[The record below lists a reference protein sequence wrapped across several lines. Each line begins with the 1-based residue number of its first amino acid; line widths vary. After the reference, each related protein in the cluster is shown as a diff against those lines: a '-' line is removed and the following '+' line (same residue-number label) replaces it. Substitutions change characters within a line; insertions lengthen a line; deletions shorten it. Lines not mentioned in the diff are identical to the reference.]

1 MKSNTPHPSLSGF
14 VLIEALVALLLLA
27 TAMMG
32 AGIALVDALSAQRA
46 ALLQTRA
53 ADLAGNLAEALRSA
67 PDLATAQAEIQS
79 WQGEVLLQLPQAQPQ
94 ALQRPRHL
102 SPASLPAGF
111 DIHLQWREGRSSAFS
126 QLTLPVALATSPDWS

>member
-1 MKSNTPHPSLSGF
+1 MKTNIPRPGLSGF

-32 AGIALVDALSAQRA
+32 AGMAMIDALSAQRA
-46 ALLQTRA
+46 ALLQTTA

-79 WQGEVLLQLPQAQPQ
+79 WQGEVLRQLPQAEPQ
-94 ALQRPRHL
+94 ALRRPRPL

-111 DIHLQWREGRSSAFS
+111 DIHLRWREGRSSAFS
-126 QLTLPVALATSPDWS
+126 QLTLPVALATTPEWS

>member
-1 MKSNTPHPSLSGF
+1 MKCNTPRPGLSGF

-32 AGIALVDALSAQRA
+32 AGMALVDALAAQRA

-79 WQGEVLLQLPQAQPQ
+79 WQGEVLRQLPRAQAQ
-94 ALQRPRHL
+94 ALQRPRPL
-102 SPASLPAGF
+102 FPASLPAGF

-126 QLTLPVALATSPDWS
+126 QLILPVALANSPDWS

>member
-1 MKSNTPHPSLSGF
+1 MNTTTPRPGITGF

-27 TAMMG
+27 AAMMG
-32 AGIALVDALSAQRA
+32 AGMTLVGALAAQRA

-67 PDLATAQAEIQS
+67 PDLAAVQAEIQS
-79 WQGEVLLQLPQAQPQ
+79 WQGEVLQQLPQAQPQ
-94 ALQRPRHL
+94 ALQHAPPS

-111 DIHLQWREGRSSAFS
+111 DIQLQWREVRSSAFS
-126 QLTLPVALATSPDWS
+126 QLRLPLALATSPDWS